1 MTAATRLWLAVWL
14 VFLAVP
20 SAPAAARSPLE
31 DLLEHMAEQSRLLVP
46 LRADGTIESDAGG
59 GKTSDRVAVL
69 TRNRAAGGVET
80 LVALEKAGVRV
91 LFGGP
96 AEVKSATGGK
106 VRDASYET
114 KIGET
119 GFTVEDLLAF
129 DAKRCM
135 GVHIVDDRPDVMAIR
150 CDPGKDSKTQYSLT
164 VWKIDRAKGVP
175 IQVLYYRDT
184 MSNLVKMLRLE
195 DHVSVG
201 NKWRPQRLVMQDYKL
216 RTKDAVSLTWQQDPK
231 FPPELFDPK
240 SLGDAALLAWPK

>member
-1 MTAATRLWLAVWL
+1 MSSPTTLLATTLLL
-14 VFLAVP
+14 VAL
-20 SAPAAARSPLE
+20 SAPADAGRPLD

-46 LRADGTIESDAGG
+46 LRADGTMESDAGG
-59 GKTSDRVAVL
+59 KTTDRVAIL
-69 TRNRAAGGVET
+69 TRNRQGGGVET
-80 LVALEKAGVRV
+80 LMGLEKAGVRALV
-91 LFGGP
+91 GGP
-96 AEVKSATGGK
+96 TEAKLATGGK

-119 GFTVEDLLAF
+119 GFTVEDLLPF

-135 GVHIVDDRPDVMAIR
+135 GIHIVDDRPDVMAIR

-195 DHVSVG
+195 EHVSVG

-216 RTKDAVSLTWQQDPK
+216 RSKDVVTLTWQQDPK

-240 SLGDAALLAWPK
+240 SLGDGALLTFPK